1 MVNLATE
8 KYGIDLEVN
17 LTGFKTKMNEAKN
30 EAKSLGQALR
40 EVNKFDVVGGQGI
53 SIFSDKISI
62 ASGKA
67 KALGTSFKLIKPA
80 IHEATQET
88 QTLNNEIVATGNIGQ
103 NVGSSIAN
111 SFNKGLKS
119 VRNLTIGFLGA
130 RSLFYLFRQQLG
142 AYRQENEFFNQQMQL
157 TSNIITT
164 ALAPAF
170 VWFGNVIQYATLGL
184 AKIIDI
190 MFGTNIS
197 AKVLESGLKKAN
209 NQLSGMSSGM
219 DDVSK
224 SSKELKDNLLG
235 IDEITNLQQE
245 GTGTGLL
252 GGLGASG
259 ADLSALQDQF
269 KALDDLKKK
278 MKEVNEW
285 FDKHPAI
292 VNFFKTLGNVIKGF
306 VDFAVKHPWTTLLGV
321 GAFMT
326 LKGLLPSI
334 IGSKTSGIGF
344 LGLYGAAKLLIGVGV
359 TAWALDTMNALDKS
373 TQSVEKH
380 ANKVMKTAK
389 NWQKVIDKKTEYMKL
404 TGDYTE
410 AEKTQRET
418 SKVINNLE
426 DAKKQLKSQLT
437 LKLWI
442 FDPVEYYDLK
452 DKIKTIDKQ
461 IDKMKKSQNKI
472 TTNQEIANG
481 KIGDSVKLTDEM
493 QKNLEKSAKKAQTI
507 KDNSKINLKVNTSQ
521 ADKTMENWLDKWKNL
536 NVKVN
541 TSKSKKAD
549 GGIFAGS
556 WLPITAYAGG
566 GSPLG
571 GEMFVAREAGP
582 ELVGTIGG
590 HTAVMNNDQI
600 VASVSAGVYQAVA
613 SAMSGQGS
621 KPVVLY
627 INGKEFAK
635 ATYGDYQEENAR
647 RGANT
652 SIRRV

>member
-1 MVNLATE
+1 MATE
-8 KYGIDLEVN
+8 RYGIDLDVN

-67 KALGTSFKLIKPA
+67 RALGNSFKLIRPA
-80 IHEATQET
+80 IQEST
-88 QTLNNEIVATGNIGQ
+88 VETERLNNQIIQTS
-103 NVGSSIAN
+103 NVGRNVGNNIAT
-111 SFNKGLKS
+111 SFNKGLRS
-119 VRNLTIGFLGA
+119 VKRLTIGFLGA
-130 RSLFYLFRQQLG
+130 RSLFSLFRQQLN
-142 AYRQENEFFNQQMQL
+142 AYRSENEAFNQQMAL

-170 VWFGNVIQYATLGL
+170 EWFGNMIQYATLAL

-197 AKVLESGLKKAN
+197 SKVLEAGLAKAN
-209 NQLSGMSSGM
+209 TQLAGMSSGM
-219 DDVSK
+219 NDVSD
-224 SSKELKDNLLG
+224 SAKEMKDNLLG

-252 GGLGASG
+252 SGLGGGG
-259 ADLSALQDQF
+259 ADLGNIKDQF

-285 FDKHPAI
+285 FKNHPEI
-292 VNFFKTLGNVIKGF
+292 TNFFKALGNIIKGF
-306 VDFAVKHPWTTLLGV
+306 VAFAIKHPWTTLLGI
-321 GAFMT
+321 GTFMT

-334 IGSKTSGIGF
+334 IGSKSTGM
-344 LGLYGAAKLLIGVGV
+344 LGLVGASKLLIAVGV
-359 TAWALDTMNALDKS
+359 TTWAYETMVALDKS
-373 TQSVEKH
+373 TASVEKH
-380 ANKVMKTAK
+380 AKKVSKTAK

-418 SKVINNLE
+418 SKVIDNLE

-442 FDPVEYYDLK
+442 FDPVEYYDIK
-452 DKIKTIDKQ
+452 DKIKNIDKQ

-481 KIGDSVKLTDEM
+481 KIGNSVKLTDQM
-493 QKNLEKSAKKAQTI
+493 QKNLEKSAKKAQAV
-507 KDNSKINLKVNTSQ
+507 KDNSKINLKVNTKQ
-521 ADKTMENWLDKWKNL
+521 ADRTMETWLDKWKNL

-541 TSKSKKAD
+541 TSKKAN

-556 WLPITAYAGG
+556 WQPITAYAGG

-613 SAMSGQGS
+613 SAMSGQGNR
-621 KPVVLY
+621 PIVLN